1 MYEGPGSYVPLA
13 RIDGGREKATIR
25 WYHCGV
31 NGAPDRVTNEEGKTE
46 WRHDTGG
53 WGRTES
59 EYEYGMIRENLRYQ
73 GQYLDRETGLHYN
86 LHRYFA
92 PECGRFI
99 QPDPIGLLGGINL
112 YQYAPN
118 PLGWIDPLGL
128 KSCFSSS
135 TGQKRAEDIIKKHGG
150 IQTAEN
156 RYQMPNGA
164 TNASGTAGWRDD
176 ILGHP
181 EFGAG
186 SHVNAWNEAEGI
198 LSNLHLDY

>member
-1 MYEGPGSYVPLA
+1 
-13 RIDGGREKATIR
+13 I
-25 WYHCGV
+25 
-31 NGAPDRVTNEEGKTE
+31 VT
-46 WRHDTGG
+46 
-53 WGRTES
+53 
-59 EYEYGMIRENLRYQ
+59 
-73 GQYLDRETGLHYN
+73 
-86 LHRYFA
+86 
-92 PECGRFI
+92 
-99 QPDPIGLLGGINL
+99 DPIGLLGGINL

-118 PLGWIDPLGL
+118 PLRWIDPLGL

-156 RYQMPNGA
+156 RYQMPNRRAARQAASEIAGNLGSDRIITRKPDFRGGPYTWKDSQGRIGA